1 MIPSTGICLKKFD
14 DFSRQKIY
22 YREISDAMNAVFVED
37 YIFITN
43 KSYMMTGKDVNKNL
57 LSFFNSNIFN
67 RIMLQQA
74 NLTGRKGP
82 SFFKNLPL
90 PLAIKSEEEI
100 TEEVLNRF
108 YNLSSEEI
116 NYIEKASNK

>member
-82 SFFKNLPL
+82 SFFKKLPL